1 MVRSYQLI
9 KHYLRSFSGRMVLGM
24 LAVHAV
30 LLPLLFGTVLYI
42 VKLGY
47 EAQFVD
53 SVRTQAYMLTKAVT
67 QAISTSSAQ
76 SLLDDLVLSGQVTS
90 GRIVDDKGRVLIGS
104 PNVNEPKP
112 FHEDFF
118 FGQNNDKVY
127 YISLPLADKSN
138 KNLELHMGFDEQPT
152 RDQIAL
158 AYRRGFYLGLGYF
171 SLTMILIGLITT
183 QVSRSLVRVREA
195 SRLIA
200 SGHFDHSLNVTSNV
214 AEVDDLAKDL
224 ENMRRTLVG
233 LAEALEYQA
242 MHDSLTG
249 LSNRAHFYDRLHQA
263 ITTSRRTGQSFCL
276 LLVDLDKFKEIN
288 DTHGHQIGDLLIQEV
303 ATRLKNVIRESDTAA
318 RLGGDEFALLL
329 LGADIQG
336 GIQIAKKV
344 IQQLRDIFT
353 INGLRLEIGGSAG
366 LSVYPRHGLDEE
378 ALLRCADISMYQAKN
393 TQSGIEVCKENC
405 RVDFAQY
412 QQQGKTVHPI
422 K

>member
-1 MVRSYQLI
+1 MVRIHQLI
-9 KHYLRSFSGRMVLGM
+9 QHYLKSFSGRMVLGM

-53 SVRTQAYMLTKAVT
+53 NVRTQAYMLSKAVT
-67 QAISTSSAQ
+67 EAINSSSAQ
-76 SLLDDLVLSGQVTS
+76 SFLDDLVLSGQVTS
-90 GRIVDDKGRVLIGS
+90 GRIVDGNGNVILGS
-104 PNVNEPKP
+104 PNLNEPKP

-118 FGQNNDKVY
+118 FGQNNDSVY
-127 YISLPLADKSN
+127 HIALPVTDKSRRH
-138 KNLELHMGFDEQPT
+138 LELHIGFDEQPT
-152 RDQIAL
+152 LDQIAL

-200 SGHFDHSLNVTSNV
+200 SGHFDHSLNVKSNV
-214 AEVDDLAKDL
+214 AEVDDLARDL
-224 ENMRRTLVG
+224 EHMRQTLVG

-263 ITTSRRTGQSFCL
+263 ITTSRRSGQSFCL
-276 LLVDLDKFKEIN
+276 LLVDLDSFKEIN
-288 DTHGHQIGDLLIQEV
+288 DTHGHQTGDQLIQEV
-303 ATRLKNVIRESDTAA
+303 AARLRGVIRESDTAA

-329 LGADIQG
+329 LGSDVQG

-344 IQQLRDIFT
+344 IQQLRGLFT
-353 INGLRLEIGGSAG
+353 INDMQLEIGGSVG

-378 ALLRCADISMYQAKN
+378 ALMRCADISMYQAKN
-393 TQSGIEVCKENC
+393 SHSGIEVCKENC
-405 RVDFAQY
+405 RVDFTHH
-412 QQQGKTVHPI
+412 QQQCKTVQPT

>member
-1 MVRSYQLI
+1 
-9 KHYLRSFSGRMVLGM
+9 MVLGM